1 MADAKAILR
10 ETGIDSVTDGT
21 NQTVTGQ
28 LPPAGTQ
35 VPEGFCAM
43 LYVTQSVV
51 PEAEDFAQVPDV
63 LGMGMRECA
72 QTLRLAGFEMDA
84 QGDGMAVRQSPA
96 AGAYAAAG
104 GTVTV
109 TFEVP

>member
-1 MADAKAILR
+1 
-10 ETGIDSVTDGT
+10 
-21 NQTVTGQ
+21 
-28 LPPAGTQ
+28 
-35 VPEGFCAM
+35 
-43 LYVTQSVV
+43 
-51 PEAEDFAQVPDV
+51 
-63 LGMGMRECA
+63 MGMRECA